1 MGNNHTSLRKN
12 QRAVSPAIST
22 IILTATTVVM
32 LLVVMSYGNN
42 FLNSGMAENEFNGN
56 KQFMQTTGLQI
67 DDIAWTTGRTQ
78 TVSYSAKYGSLNF
91 TQSVLEYTIQ
101 VHTNAGWQNLVAP
114 LQTGI
119 IQFKMPA
126 SSYSLGN
133 NYFTRVPQNANS
145 SFLQTGSSAPVSQVF
160 CEEKIPMSDGT
171 CSRIVVVPTIRELN
185 SSITGTQQTTGYY
198 KFYLPL
204 LSNGTNL
211 YRSQSV
217 TLTGSGITKLSC
229 SDVDQ
234 VRVTVDFPKQSAGF
248 DSSFFKFD
256 QITQTMNLPANSVVE
271 FYVSDVVVAIG
282 QV

>member
-171 CSRIVVVPTIRELN
+171 CSRIVVVPMIRELN

>member
-1 MGNNHTSLRKN
+1 MRNNHTSLRKN

-42 FLNSGMAENEFNGN
+42 FLNSGIAENEFNGN

-91 TQSVLEYTIQ
+91 TQSALEYTIQ
-101 VHTNAGWQNLVAP
+101 VHTNTGWQNLAAP

-256 QITQTMNLPANSVVE
+256 QITQTMNLPTNSMVE

>member
-42 FLNSGMAENEFNGN
+42 FLNSGIAENEFNGN

-91 TQSVLEYTIQ
+91 TPSALEYTIQ
-101 VHTNAGWQNLVAP
+101 VHTNAGWQNLAAP

-185 SSITGTQQTTGYY
+185 SSITGTLQTTGYY

>member
-22 IILTATTVVM
+22 VILTATTIVM
-32 LLVVMSYGNN
+32 ILVVMSYGNN

-78 TVSYSAKYGSLNF
+78 TITYSAKYGSLNF
-91 TQSVLEYTIQ
+91 TQSALDYTIQ
-101 VHTNAGWQNLVAP
+101 VHTSAGWQNLAAP

-145 SFLQTGSSAPVSQVF
+145 SILQAGSAAPVSQVF

-171 CSRIVVVPTIRELN
+171 CSRIVAVPTIRELN
-185 SSITGTQQTTGYY
+185 SSITGTTQTTGYY

-204 LSNGTNL
+204 LLNGTNHFK
-211 YRSQSV
+211 SQSI
-217 TLTGSGITKLSC
+217 TLTGSGITKFSC
-229 SDVDQ
+229 SNVDQ

-248 DSSFFKFD
+248 DSSFFKFNSL
-256 QITQTMNLPANSVVE
+256 TQTMTLPPNSVVE
-271 FYVSDVVVAIG
+271 FYVSNVIVAIG